1 MADNLLSLYV
11 DESTKIGVLSKAI
24 KALENGKKKA
34 ENAQQQKT
42 IDERIKK
49 YTKTKNTMVQIIDEM
64 SQHVKGEDL
73 VKFKSMLKENR
84 AEKYDNLSITIMND
98 FMDSSKKRY
107 MTENELNP
115 EDSLGIKILKGET
128 GVDYMSVVKT
138 TIATSAVAVLAQYG
152 AFSALGSGLAALMA
166 FNPVVGVCAIALGGA
181 TLIKY
186 ARKLFAPEIKKILD
200 NKRVKEIVSNEAGAL
215 LEDEEPKIENPLKDK
230 KAEEITSEV
239 NTKKGELKQKARK
252 AYLEGKE
259 VSFDELL
266 KEYSDYFK
274 DTTIYSLN
282 EEAKKEAQSLISDF
296 CKEADSLL
304 KDEKIT
310 DKEEKLNELK
320 SADKYNDIPDT
331 RKDKLI
337 EETKEVIKKQEEAK
351 KKAEEEAQRKA
362 DEEAKRKAD
371 EEKRKADEEAKRKA
385 DEEKRKADEEAKR
398 KADEE
403 AKAKAEE
410 EKKLSIEARKNKFKE
425 HALKMWREGTPI
437 NLDGFN
443 LKNLWFMKTAQID
456 TAEAQKLNNEA
467 LEEFYKEDPVHAD
480 FYEANLKAKQI
491 TNKMEKNEKRLK
503 EIDSELGKIDYN
515 IQNEQRD
522 HSDALKDNDT
532 KKEAKASANLTELNQ
547 QKNGLTKEKADL
559 LQEQKTLETELDACK
574 NKIQESKDKLKGKT
588 NTTYSTSRVIH
599 ANLEKNEK
607 DAYKEFVES
616 FNNFTTGLINGTINP
631 DQANKQLKGFREQ
644 LRQNTRNVKSE
655 SLQRIFN
662 SLIEIEE
669 TLTQEVK
676 LINDNGHSKSDNV
689 KKQEKEEVLKKQLVE
704 KGFIEKGEDG
714 KEINQLDELLNLIN
728 QEK

>member
-1 MADNLLSLYV
+1 MADYLLSLYV

-42 IDERIKK
+42 IDDRIKK
-49 YTKTKNTMVQIIDEM
+49 FTKIKNTMVQIIDEM

-84 AEKYDNLSITIMND
+84 AEKYDNLSISIMND

-128 GVDYMSVVKT
+128 GVDYMSIVKT

-215 LEDEEPKIENPLKDK
+215 LEKEEPKIENPLKDK

-239 NTKKGELKQKARK
+239 NTKKEDLKQKARK

-282 EEAKKEAQSLISDF
+282 EEAKKEAQILISDF
-296 CKEADSLL
+296 CKEADTLL
-304 KDEKIT
+304 KDEKNP

-320 SADKYNDIPDT
+320 QANKYNDIPAT

-337 EETKEVIKKQEEAK
+337 EETKEVIKKQEE
-351 KKAEEEAQRKA
+351 EAQRKA
-362 DEEAKRKAD
+362 EEAQ
-371 EEKRKADEEAKRKA
+371 
-385 DEEKRKADEEAKR
+385 RKADEEAKR

-410 EKKLSIEARKNKFKE
+410 EKKLSIEHRKNKFKE

-443 LKNLWFMKTAQID
+443 LKNLWFMKTDQID
-456 TAEAQKLNNEA
+456 TTEAQKLNNEA
-467 LEEFYKEDPVHAD
+467 LEEFRKEDPVHAD
-480 FYEANLKAKQI
+480 YYESVLKVKQI
-491 TNKMEKNEKRLK
+491 TDKKERNEERLK
-503 EIDSELGKIDYN
+503 EIDGKLRNIEDN
-515 IQNEQRD
+515 IQNEQID
-522 HSDALKDNDT
+522 HSDALKDNNT
-532 KKEAKASANLTELNQ
+532 KTEAKASANLTKLNQ
-547 QKNGLTKEKADL
+547 QKNGLTKEKTNL
-559 LQEQKTLETELDACK
+559 LQEQTTLETKLNEYNEK
-574 NKIQESKDKLKGKT
+574 KQESKNKLEAKT
-588 NTTYSTSRVIH
+588 NTTYSTSRLTQ
-599 ANLEKNEK
+599 ADLTEKEK
-607 DAYKEFVES
+607 IEYTDFVKS
-616 FNNFTTGLINGTINP
+616 FNAFTTRLINGLIKTKRAKRTLSEFKDKINKN
-631 DQANKQLKGFREQ
+631 AN
-644 LRQNTRNVKSE
+644 VH
-655 SLQRIFN
+655 LQKLFKD
-662 SLIEIEE
+662 LIDIED
-669 TLTQEVK
+669 V
-676 LINDNGHSKSDNV
+676 LIKKVEKINNKDNRSRDNIE
-689 KKQEKEEVLKKQLVE
+689 KRAKKEEVLKKQLEE
-704 KGFIEKGEDG
+704 KGYIVKGEDG
-714 KEINQLDELLNLIN
+714 EEINQLDELLNLIN